1 VVFDKAGK
9 MRAMFEATSTRE
21 CEKLRSKLLELLEE
35 DAPQSV
41 AMLSK

>member
-1 VVFDKAGK
+1 VFDKSGK

-21 CEKLRSKLLELLEE
+21 CAKLRSKLLELLDE

-41 AMLSK
+41 VMLSE